1 MDHRI
6 PEPVR
11 PTLQDYVSRVN
22 DQVPGLMK
30 AFFIEGSIALGGFN
44 TCFSD
49 IDFVAILDH
58 PATPMEFKALRG
70 IHRAIEKRCPRWKLM
85 GSYLQSAD
93 LDGFDREIEPHPTYH
108 GGVLR
113 PHGHFELDSV
123 EGWILKNHGIA
134 LFGPEPQDL
143 PFTVDWDLLIKK
155 MRENLNTYWASWTR
169 RPGRIIRMLSDWGI
183 QWAVLGV
190 LRQFYSFRENTITT
204 KTKAG
209 EYALTCVPAR
219 WHGLIREAIDIRE
232 GNKSTAYRLRVARAI
247 EAVSFLKYIIQTCN
261 ASFAQA
267 SPGPS

>member
-44 TCFSD
+44 ARFSD
-49 IDFVAILDH
+49 VDFVAILNRQV
-58 PATPMEFKALRG
+58 TPMEFEALRG
-70 IHRAIEKRCPRWKLM
+70 IHKAVEKRYPRWELM
-85 GSYLQSAD
+85 GDYLQSGD
-93 LDGFDREIEPHPTYH
+93 LGRLDQEIEPHPAYH

-113 PHGHFELDSV
+113 PYGHFELNSV

-143 PFTVDWDLLIKK
+143 PFTVDWDLLVKK
-155 MRENLNTYWASWTR
+155 MRENLNSYWASWTR
-169 RPGRIIRMLSDWGI
+169 RPGRIIRMFSDWGV

-190 LRQFYSFRENTITT
+190 LRQFYSFRENSITT

-232 GNKSTAYRLRVARAI
+232 GNKTPAYQLRVVRAI
-247 EAVSFLKYIIQTCN
+247 EAVSFLRYVIQTCN
-261 ASFAQA
+261 ASFA
-267 SPGPS
+267 